1 MLLRTLLLAAAAL
14 FSSVF
19 SLHAGPVFYAISFKA
34 PDVSPVGV
42 FGTIN
47 PATGVVIPIGP
58 NTPNL
63 SHDIAISP
71 TGNAYGIFDTSL
83 YTVDK
88 LTGATA
94 SVGVLSAAIQSLA
107 FRSDGVLFGADDT
120 SLYTINPATAAAT
133 LVGSLGLGVGLD
145 NIRFDGSGNLYTM
158 TAEANSLLHL
168 VNQTTGAAT
177 LIGASGTDDISL
189 GAFYGGI
196 FLGTNFTD
204 QPRIVSV
211 SPFTGAATLGA
222 PTDMIYLFALDPT
235 SVPEPG
241 TIALF
246 GAGLAAVMARRLRI
260 PGVIS
265 DYRRSSASK

>member
-1 MLLRTLLLAAAAL
+1 MFLRPLVLAAAL
-14 FSSVF
+14 LSSGL

-42 FGTIN
+42 FGTIDL
-47 PATGVVIPIGP
+47 ATGAATPIGP

-63 SHDIAISP
+63 SHDLAISP
-71 TGNAYGIFDTSL
+71 AGSVYGIFDTSL
-83 YTVDK
+83 YTIDK

-94 SVGVLSAAIQSLA
+94 AVGVLSATIQSLA
-107 FRSDGVLFGADDT
+107 FRSDGVLFGVDDT
-120 SLYTINPATAAAT
+120 SLYTIDPATAAAT

-145 NIRFDGSGNLYTM
+145 NIRFDGSGNLFTM
-158 TAEANSLLHL
+158 TAEADSLLHL

-189 GAFYGGI
+189 GAFYGGV
-196 FLGTNFTD
+196 FLGSNVTD

-211 SPFTGAATLGA
+211 NPFTGTATLGA

-246 GAGLAAVMARRLRI
+246 GVGLAALVAARRRARNDVPL
-260 PGVIS
+260 P
-265 DYRRSSASK
+265 